1 MVMAC
6 LILVFSTALFFFY
19 CQVTIQKILR
29 RAFDH
34 AYFQVLA
41 TANRLEFPALRK
53 AFEEVDPSVDY
64 ARIRMNIKCD
74 FLAVTYLLKNASNFR
89 QGYSRE
95 ERLLML
101 YFRLVLVSLT
111 VRHWLR
117 LREKPAVMAL
127 TAILQYFANVV
138 GARMNSLR
146 FGDPSFSNYVLS
158 L

>member
-34 AYFQVLA
+34 AYFQALA
-41 TANRLEFPALRK
+41 AANHLEFPALRK
-53 AFEEVDPSVDY
+53 AFEEADASADY
-64 ARIRMNIKCD
+64 ARMRMNIKCD
-74 FLAVTYLLKNASNFR
+74 YAALTYMLKNASNIR
-89 QGYSRE
+89 QGYSHV

-101 YFRLVLVSLT
+101 YFRLHLVSLT
-111 VRHWLR
+111 VRHMLR
-117 LREKPAVMAL
+117 LCEKPAVVSLAS
-127 TAILQYFANVV
+127 ILQYFGNVV

-146 FGDPSFSNYVLS
+146 SADLSISDYVLS

>member
-29 RAFDH
+29 RAFDY
-34 AYFQVLA
+34 AYFQALA
-41 TANRLEFPALRK
+41 AANRLEFPALRK
-53 AFEEVDPSVDY
+53 AFEEADASADY
-64 ARIRMNIKCD
+64 ARMRMNIKCD
-74 FLAVTYLLKNASNFR
+74 FLALTYLLKNASNLR
-89 QGYSRE
+89 QSYSRE

-101 YFRLVLVSLT
+101 YFRLALISLA

-117 LREKPAVMAL
+117 LREKPAVMTL
-127 TAILQYFANVV
+127 TAILQYFANVA

-146 FGDPSFSNYVLS
+146 FGDLSFSDYVLS

>member
-19 CQVTIQKILR
+19 CQVTLQKILR

-34 AYFQVLA
+34 AYFQALA
-41 TANRLEFPALRK
+41 AANRLEFPALRR
-53 AFEEVDPSVDY
+53 AFEEVDASADY
-64 ARIRMNIKCD
+64 ARMRMNIKCD
-74 FLAVTYLLKNASNFR
+74 FLAVTYLLKNACNIR

-101 YFRLVLVSLT
+101 YFRLAVISLT
-111 VRHWLR
+111 VRHWLG
-117 LREKPAVMAL
+117 LREKPAVMLL
-127 TAILQYFANVV
+127 TAILQCFANVA
-138 GARMNSLR
+138 GSRMNSLR
-146 FGDPSFSNYVLS
+146 FGDPSFSNFVLS

>member
-6 LILVFSTALFFFY
+6 LILVFSTGLFFFY

-29 RAFDH
+29 HAFDR

-41 TANRLEFPALRK
+41 DANGLEFPALRQ
-53 AFEEVDPSVDY
+53 AFEQSKAAFGYARLRTSLKCDY
-64 ARIRMNIKCD
+64 AT
-74 FLAVTYLLKNASNFR
+74 LTYLLRNAANPR
-89 QGYSRE
+89 QGCSRE

-101 YFRLVLVSLT
+101 YFRLALLSLS

-117 LREKPAVMAL
+117 LGEKPAVLAL
-127 TAILQYFANVV
+127 ASVLQYFGNVV
-138 GARMNSLR
+138 GARMDAVR
-146 FGDPSFSNYVLS
+146 FDGVSTADYILS

>member
-34 AYFQVLA
+34 ASFQALA
-41 TANRLEFPALRK
+41 AANHLEFPALRN
-53 AFEEVDPSVDY
+53 AFEEADASADY
-64 ARIRMNIKCD
+64 ARMRMNIKCD
-74 FLAVTYLLKNASNFR
+74 YAALTYMLKNASNIR
-89 QGYSRE
+89 QGYSHE

-101 YFRLVLVSLT
+101 HFRLHLVSLT
-111 VRHWLR
+111 VRHMLR
-117 LREKPAVMAL
+117 LCEKPAVVSLAS
-127 TAILQYFANVV
+127 ILQYFGNVV

-146 FGDPSFSNYVLS
+146 SADLSISDYVLS